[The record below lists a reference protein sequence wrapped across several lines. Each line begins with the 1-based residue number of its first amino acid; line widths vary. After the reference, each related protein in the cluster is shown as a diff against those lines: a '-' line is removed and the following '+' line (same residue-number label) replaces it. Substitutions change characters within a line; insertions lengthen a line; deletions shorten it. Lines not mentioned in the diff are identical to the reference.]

1 MLNDTLSRL
10 VDRTWDALR
19 PHIIPWLSTVI
30 AVSLCFF
37 LLAILSCLAATYRL
51 SRPSWTAEDRATV
64 YMHPDISRQ
73 VQESLAE
80 ELRSRPEIRQVS
92 LISQEEARRRT
103 EALLGQWKGTLTGLG
118 DTFFPPSLEIRFQP
132 ETLGSKNLDALITKI
147 RQSPEVE
154 DVLYG
159 MGQSRP
165 MLEGT
170 AAVEY
175 LWWGGMGFA
184 SAVALLILFLSSR
197 ALILSGRDA
206 LEIYRLAGATDF
218 HSEAPFYLAGIMQGC
233 IGALLAVGLSV
244 LSTAKFQTVLPP
256 LLIPVVP
263 LKAWQQ
269 VFLAVGLLSC
279 GTALGSAGTWL
290 ALKKSA

>member
-1 MLNDTLSRL
+1 MLNDTLSPL
-10 VDRTWDALR
+10 VDRTRDALR
-19 PHIIPWLSTVI
+19 PHLIPWLSTVI
-30 AVSLCFF
+30 AVSLCFY

-51 SRPSWTAEDRATV
+51 SRPSWAAEDRATV
-64 YMHPDISRQ
+64 YMHPNISRQ
-73 VQESLAE
+73 VQEGLAE

-92 LISQEEARRRT
+92 LISQEEARSRT
-103 EALLGQWKGTLTGLG
+103 EALLGQWKGMLTGLG
-118 DTFFPPSLEIRFQP
+118 DTFFPPSLEVQFQSQ
-132 ETLGSKNLDALITKI
+132 TLGSKNLDALITKI

-159 MGQSRP
+159 RGQSRP
-165 MLEGT
+165 MVEGT

-184 SAVALLILFLSSR
+184 STVALLMLFLSSR

-218 HSEAPFYLAGIMQGC
+218 YSQAPFYLAGIMQGC

-244 LSTAKFQTVLPP
+244 FSTAKFQTVLPP
-256 LLIPVVP
+256 LLIPVVS

-269 VFLAVGLLSC
+269 LFLAVGLLSC
-279 GTALGSAGTWL
+279 GTVLGSAGAWL